1 VCDVVQGVLGDCY
14 LLSAL
19 SVVAARPLLI
29 QKVMV
34 TKERSDTVRCSDA
47 SRCPHKR
54 SPFAPVFAAV
64 WLAAAVA

>member
-1 VCDVVQGVLGDCY
+1 
-14 LLSAL
+14 
-19 SVVAARPLLI
+19 
-29 QKVMV
+29 V

-54 SPFAPVFAAV
+54 SPFVPVFAAV